1 MQDDATGA
9 SPPLNRGR
17 AADLIG
23 RSALSAHQKLILLA
37 YMSHLPSDRPPDSG
51 VAWPGLD
58 TLSTW
63 ASCSRSTA
71 QAARAE
77 LLTAGVLVA
86 VERGD
91 TSMKCRLDF
100 ERLASWE
107 PPARESRRG
116 GAGVRQGAD
125 VRYTDD
131 RQGADVR
138 QGGVPNIGRGGAE
151 HRQGGVPVFGTEPSS
166 VIPPHQP
173 STDIPHQSM
182 SGAAAPSPAGAGQL
196 SLIGGG
202 MEPVKPAKPTK
213 AAREAD
219 EAARTFARLEALR
232 LTRHSG
238 GRGLSPARWVPE
250 VRRAL
255 AKADAQ
261 DLVDALVWVLHD
273 PAAAFH
279 RGEDPR
285 SPGPDRTTDLALV
298 LRHPEYALR
307 RSWWGAQ
314 APSAEELAEE
324 EAARAEGRPAPAWVE
339 RRAAS
344 PMGRR
349 AAQDAER
356 KRREDD
362 EARAWLRANAG
373 ASGVMDDDVCF

>member
-1 MQDDATGA
+1 MQDDAAGA
-9 SPPLNRGR
+9 GPPLNRGR

-23 RSALSAHQKLILLA
+23 KSALSAHQKLILLA

-138 QGGVPNIGRGGAE
+138 QGGVP
-151 HRQGGVPVFGTEPSS
+151 VFGTEPSS

-173 STDIPHQSM
+173 STDIPHQSV

-196 SLIGGG
+196 SLLGRQV
-202 MEPVKPAKPTK
+202 EPVKPARPSR
-213 AAREAD
+213 AAREV
-219 EAARTFARLEALR
+219 EAAEDLLRRLDAMR
-232 LTRHSG
+232 LDRHRG
-238 GRGLSPARWVPE
+238 GRPLKVETWLPR

-255 AKADAQ
+255 AKLSPQ
-261 DLVDALVWVLHD
+261 EVVDGWTWML
-273 PAAAFH
+273 
-279 RGEDPR
+279 R
-285 SPGPDRTTDLALV
+285 SPEAAWLRAEDARRPGSDYTRDLSTLLA
-298 LRHPEYALR
+298 HPEYAER
-307 RSWWGAQ
+307 RSWRGLEGAHEHDLEPRGEAPAVQVVHAATAAWEREQQAREERQ
-314 APSAEELAEE
+314 APKKVITA
-324 EAARAEGRPAPAWVE
+324 
-339 RRAAS
+339 
-344 PMGRR
+344 
-349 AAQDAER
+349 
-356 KRREDD
+356 DD
-362 EARAWLRANAG
+362 I
-373 ASGVMDDDVCF
+373 CF